1 MPCLPKVKQNED
13 IKVTFGFSTAVSG
26 GWHGRTGSSRVGVL
40 GGGGE
45 MEPASENNSEQL
57 PEGESRAEWRG
68 MVGEKAVKV

>member
-1 MPCLPKVKQNED
+1 
-13 IKVTFGFSTAVSG
+13 
-26 GWHGRTGSSRVGVL
+26 
-40 GGGGE
+40 